1 VDIDATGEV
10 PDDTVV
16 SFVTTVIDHLH
27 AAGHRVAADC
37 DFTTALPPPDTR
49 P

>member
-1 VDIDATGEV
+1 MYIAATGDV

-16 SFVTTVIDHLH
+16 AFVTALIDHLH
-27 AAGHRVAADC
+27 AAGLRVTADC